1 MLPPLLQYYTVW
13 TETLVP
19 SPMGKIFGLKHRHH
33 TIVFFG
39 LKLFIAWTR
48 HSLTTETLT
57 VTVTLNT
64 HTQFTVNSNLRY
76 DLHTDI
82 HWQFK
87 PPLWP
92 LHWTHTH
99 IHWQFKPSLWPSH
112 WTHTFTVNS
121 TLRCDLHTKHTH
133 NSLSIQTPAVTFTLI
148 THIHCQFKLSLCMWP
163 SHWTHTHIH
172 WQFKPSPSVSFC
184 DFERLRCDHASD
196 RVGVGR
202 GGYNTRQLVAVTMPV
217 TGLGWVG
224 VGITPG
230 SWWLWPCQW
239 QGWGGYNTRQLV
251 AVTMPVTGLGWV

>member
-99 IHWQFKPSLWPSH
+99 IHWQFKPS
-112 WTHTFTVNS
+112 
-121 TLRCDLHTKHTH
+121 
-133 NSLSIQTPAVTFTLI
+133 
-148 THIHCQFKLSLCMWP
+148 
-163 SHWTHTHIH
+163 
-172 WQFKPSPSVSFC
+172 PSVSFC

-217 TGLGWVG
+217 TGLGWV
-224 VGITPG
+224 
-230 SWWLWPCQW
+230 
-239 QGWGGYNTRQLV
+239 
-251 AVTMPVTGLGWV
+251 